1 MKAGVNEKVEMAIS
15 GHKTLSV
22 FERYH
27 IIDTGAWW
35 TQCGGSSAKTTE
47 NAAL

>member
-27 IIDTGAWW
+27 IIDTEGVVDAMRRV
-35 TQCGGSSAKTTE
+35 QR
-47 NAAL
+47 